1 MMLYMLIIL
10 MYYRT
15 NLVQYFSIL
24 SGEARECRATPES
37 GLSTAQYLLT
47 SSKSCVACGVAV
59 CVYIRARVI
68 ALRTLFTA
76 RGVVLLRH
84 TGSALPLQ
92 TRRAPSGLRSSRH
105 VDMLCTC

>member
-1 MMLYMLIIL
+1 M
-10 MYYRT
+10 
-15 NLVQYFSIL
+15 
-24 SGEARECRATPES
+24 SGHTSTPES

-68 ALRTLFTA
+68 ALRALFTA
-76 RGVVLLRH
+76 HCVVLLRR

-105 VDMLCTC
+105 ALHMLNMVVRYNTVY